1 MHEPDGFIDPQHPTY
16 VCKLNK
22 VLYSLKQAPRAWYDR
37 LKDALLQW
45 DFQTSRSDTSLF
57 LKHTGSNILV
67 IFIYVDDI
75 LVTCSSNAQIEK
87 IITLLGSE
95 FALKDLGDFNYFL
108 GLKVTPSSAGLHL
121 SQTKYVRDILK
132 KAHML
137 DIKGCNTPVSVAD
150 KLYKDKGNLFQNLSL
165 YRSVVGSLQYV
176 ILTRPDIDGE
186 KDITNFKN

>member
-75 LVTCSSNAQIEK
+75 LVTCSSNA
-87 IITLLGSE
+87 
-95 FALKDLGDFNYFL
+95 
-108 GLKVTPSSAGLHL
+108 
-121 SQTKYVRDILK
+121 
-132 KAHML
+132 
-137 DIKGCNTPVSVAD
+137 
-150 KLYKDKGNLFQNLSL
+150 
-165 YRSVVGSLQYV
+165 
-176 ILTRPDIDGE
+176 
-186 KDITNFKN
+186 